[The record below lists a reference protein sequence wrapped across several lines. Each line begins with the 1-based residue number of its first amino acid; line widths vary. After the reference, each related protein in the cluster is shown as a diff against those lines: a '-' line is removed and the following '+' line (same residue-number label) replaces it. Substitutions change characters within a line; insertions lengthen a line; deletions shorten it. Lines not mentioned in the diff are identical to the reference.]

1 MAKSNPFVTYY
12 SLFEEK
18 INVLSHGT
26 GILLSILAM
35 VFLAIRAAENG
46 DGYHISSAIVF
57 GSSLI
62 LLYAA
67 STLYHSA
74 KSRKWRYAFN
84 IIDHASIYILIAG
97 TYTPFTLITLNGKV
111 GWTVFGV
118 IWGLAIVGAVLKLF
132 FAGRYNLFST
142 IMYVLM
148 GWIIVFAS
156 KPLIASLSTEGLVWL
171 AAGGVFY
178 TIGAVFFILD
188 KIKLNHAIFHIFV
201 LLGSF
206 CHFVSIYYYVLTA

>member
-18 INVLSHGT
+18 INVLSHGM
-26 GILLSILAM
+26 GILLSVFAM
-35 VFLAIRAAENG
+35 VFLAIRASENG
-46 DGYHISSAIVF
+46 DGYHISSANV
-57 GSSLI
+57 
-62 LLYAA
+62 
-67 STLYHSA
+67 
-74 KSRKWRYAFN
+74 
-84 IIDHASIYILIAG
+84 IDHASIYILIAG

-118 IWGLAIVGAVLKLF
+118 IWGLAVVGVVLKLF

-156 KPLIASLSTEGLVWL
+156 KPLIASLSTEGLAWL
-171 AAGGVFY
+171 AAGGAFY

-206 CHFVSIYYYVLTA
+206 CHFISIYYHVLIV